1 MGKKKIY
8 IIVSTLVTALA
19 LAPMASAMSAANM
32 AKFGFLNPGVTPP
45 QDVIAANLDE
55 ITPQNTVTV
64 VHTMPQQVVPNEATA
79 NMPDPYSASV
89 GILTAFKNPNMSQA
103 TPDCPPPP
111 TPGNSCG
118 SGTVKWSGWDQVS
131 GGVCSGGGTGGWL
144 VTPAPYCPPP
154 TLPATTAPTQTGS
167 LNVAT
172 STYTVN
178 VSYYGCTYGAGSCTA
193 SRTVTNSSGL
203 TIYSDSIG
211 LAGTYSGSK
220 EYFNGT
226 AAELSCNSGACTS
239 TSNLTNFEQIVS
251 GGGGQGVVAATTG
264 YGTVSG
270 ATDTYG
276 AAGGTTFNQG
286 ASNAGTSVSG
296 SSSGSSINSYG
307 GG

>member
-1 MGKKKIY
+1 MMTYKKQI
-8 IIVSTLVTALA
+8 STLA
-19 LAPMASAMSAANM
+19 LAVAMTLAMVSEAN
-32 AKFGFLNPGVTPP
+32 AVTFPFLNPGVTPP

-55 ITPQNTVTV
+55 ITPQNTVIV
-64 VHTMPQQVVPNEATA
+64 VHNVPQVTPPPLTAAFLAQLPNPA
-79 NMPDPYSASV
+79 SASFGV
-89 GILTAFKNPNMSQA
+89 VTAFKDPNMSQA
-103 TPDCPPPP
+103 VPDCPPPP

-118 SGTVKWSGWDQVS
+118 SGTVKWSGWDHVS
-131 GGVCSGGGTGGWL
+131 GGVCSGGGAGGWL

-178 VSYYGCTYGAGSCTA
+178 VSYYGCIYGAGSCTA
-193 SRTVTNSSGL
+193 SRTVTNSGGSQ
-203 TIYSDSIG
+203 IYSDSIG
-211 LAGTYSGSK
+211 LAGSYSGGK

-264 YGTVSG
+264 YGAVSG